1 MTNPFL
7 QPDADDSGKLE
18 VVHPLLQNNNNNL
31 FLILYYQI
39 ILHFPPSKV
48 QQEPI
53 GQSHCN
59 ALQVKM
65 ALGLLALQKMR
76 QELKPTKTNRKSPFI
91 QMGLGSVCWQLVCQ
105 TS

>member
-1 MTNPFL
+1 MTNPLL
-7 QPDADDSGKLE
+7 QLDADDSGKLE
-18 VVHPLLQNNNNNL
+18 VIHPLLQNNNL

-39 ILHFPPSKV
+39 ILNFPPSKV

-76 QELKPTKTNRKSPFI
+76 QELKPTKTNRKYSFI
-91 QMGLGSVCWQLVCQ
+91 
-105 TS
+105 